1 MESFYSLIKKSYT
14 FRQDYYDADSRW
26 KILEEL
32 YNKNFLNK
40 EQRNYDNLPK
50 KIHQIWIGC
59 PFPDKYKKWA
69 NTWKQF
75 NPDWEYKLWTDK
87 DLNDIEIP
95 NRELFDSI
103 KNAGQKS
110 DFLRYHILNQ
120 FGGMYVDTDFEC
132 LKSFDSLTY
141 VDFLVGIAYGAKLLF
156 CNGLICSIP
165 NHPILEQI
173 IHNMDKIR
181 GESATAIFETTGS
194 VLFTRIF
201 FKIVTEYM
209 KGIVTL
215 PHDYLYPFP
224 NNKRHLENGKK
235 YIKDCSYAIHYWK
248 VSWLKK

>member
-1 MESFYSLIKKSYT
+1 MESFHSLIKKSYK

-26 KILEEL
+26 EILEEF

-50 KIHQIWIGC
+50 KIHQIWLGG
-59 PFPDKYKKWA
+59 PFPDAYKKWA
-69 NTWKQF
+69 DTWKQF

-87 DLNDIEIP
+87 NIDNIEIP
-95 NRELFDSI
+95 NKKLFDSI

-141 VDFLVGIAYGAKLLF
+141 VDFLAGIAYAAKLEF
-156 CNGLICSIP
+156 GIGLICSIP

-173 IHNMDKIR
+173 IHNLDKIR
-181 GESATAIFETTGS
+181 DGSTAAIFETTGS
-194 VLFTRIF
+194 VFFTRMF
-201 FKIVTEYM
+201 FKVVTEYM
-209 KGIVTL
+209 KGIVIL
-215 PHDYLYPFP
+215 PYDYIYPFP
-224 NNKRHLENGKK
+224 NNKRHKENGRK

-248 VSWLKK
+248 VSWLNR